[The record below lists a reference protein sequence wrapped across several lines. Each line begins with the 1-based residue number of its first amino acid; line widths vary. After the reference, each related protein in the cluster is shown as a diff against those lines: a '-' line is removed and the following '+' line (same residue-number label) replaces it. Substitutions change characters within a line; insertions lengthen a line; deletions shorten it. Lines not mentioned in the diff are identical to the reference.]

1 MSPPISASDPLG
13 DAAVPLADHPLAC
26 IPPWADMRRE
36 PQERVIAMRPAH
48 LFALLAAPLFVAIAP
63 ASAASPPAPRPAPPE
78 DAVLVVGAL
87 HDLHLREPAFGYD
100 DLGAAIRAFAPDVLV
115 LEVRADELADRKP
128 TPGRPEYPAVIWPLL
143 ASMKVEA
150 VAMEPGGELFK
161 AISGEAGAAF
171 DAMRQRDPDGAAALS
186 RLAADV
192 DSFLLAYW
200 GDAGQV
206 HDTTTA
212 ALADGVQ
219 SARFALVGPAFM
231 QAQARWDD
239 FMTDRA
245 LEAIRAHPGKRV
257 MVIGSYKN
265 RALLET
271 ALRKAAPDRVIDAA
285 QWFRR

>member
-1 MSPPISASDPLG
+1 
-13 DAAVPLADHPLAC
+13 
-26 IPPWADMRRE
+26 
-36 PQERVIAMRPAH
+36 MRPAH
-48 LFALLAAPLFVAIAP
+48 LLFALLAAPLFVAIAP
-63 ASAASPPAPRPAPPE
+63 PASAAPPPAPRPAPAE

-100 DLGAAIRAFAPDVLV
+100 DLDAAIRAFAPDVLV
-115 LEVRADELADRKP
+115 LEVRADELAGRTA

-143 ASMKVEA
+143 AAMEVEA
-150 VAMEPGGELFK
+150 VAMEPDGDLFK

-192 DSFLLAYW
+192 DTFLLAYW

-206 HDTTTA
+206 HDATTA

-219 SARFALVGPAFM
+219 SARFALVGPAFV

-239 FMTDRA
+239 FMTGRA
-245 LEAIRAHPGKRV
+245 LAAIRAHPGKRV

-265 RALLET
+265 RALLE
-271 ALRKAAPDRVIDAA
+271 AAVRKAAPQRLVGASA
-285 QWFRR
+285 WFGQDGTER

>member
-1 MSPPISASDPLG
+1 
-13 DAAVPLADHPLAC
+13 
-26 IPPWADMRRE
+26 MRS
-36 PQERVIAMRPAH
+36 AH
-48 LFALLAAPLFVAIAP
+48 LFALLAAPVLAAVAP
-63 ASAASPPAPRPAPPE
+63 LASAAAPPAPRG
-78 DAVLVVGAL
+78 DAVLVIGAL

-100 DLGAAIRAFAPDVLV
+100 DLDAAIRAFAPDVLV
-115 LEVRADELADRKP
+115 LEVRADELARRTV

-143 ASMKVEA
+143 AAMHVET
-150 VAMEPGGELFK
+150 VAMEPDGDLFE

-171 DAMRQRDPDGAAALS
+171 DAMRQRDPEGAAALS

-206 HDTTTA
+206 HDATTA
-212 ALADGVQ
+212 ALAGGVQ
-219 SARFALVGPAFM
+219 SARFALAGPAFV

-239 FMTDRA
+239 FMTGRA
-245 LEAIRAHPGKRV
+245 LDAIRAHPGKRV